1 MATWLRWLLG
11 ASNTA
16 KEDDQ
21 RNVIKMSLS
30 TLEPKLTGPSS
41 SVPAIQLADTGLS
54 NNIFPRTRSIETL
67 AHLIDEHAVI
77 HVRGTPASGKSTMAK
92 LLFRHYSRHDL
103 TQQQPKIVFVADW
116 KDWVENNMDTVGHKI
131 QRAEFLNEAND
142 DLIFILDEAHVTYSD
157 SFFWYS
163 VIKEHLAATKGPR
176 FCLFTSYGSPSTG
189 SPDYPKTTTPP
200 ILKREQ
206 RISLIA
212 PHDHVGHD
220 LCLFYKQEES
230 KDAVKKWAD
239 TTDHTIGEDV
249 ASYIFEQTNGH
260 PGVAGAMLRY
270 VALFYRDHLKRYGVS
285 HITYQHVGDA
295 LENNYELFKFLNYDV
310 AEKSLPSKARLQG
323 IDPLIVG
330 VLLRIL
336 THGSLEFIRNNDALE
351 KCFRL
356 GFIHVDE
363 PEEGYMICVLPSFLH
378 ARFVEYTYGLSMM
391 KPSRFSRTMLCMAER
406 GQRYG
411 PSGKPRPVEAA
422 YQDELYRSFAEE
434 VGPGV
439 GIVSERSCV
448 GQGRI
453 DFHMITPGW
462 GFELLRDSDWL
473 LEHCKRFEPQGTYHQ
488 SIRQGLLTDWLILDC
503 RHSIPRK
510 LYSVPKLW
518 RIIFSQDYSR
528 ARILNGDNE
537 EIHPEFFLI
546 NH

>member
-1 MATWLRWLLG
+1 MATWLRWLFG
-11 ASNTA
+11 ASKAA

-21 RNVIKMSLS
+21 RKVITMFGPCRVTIQEGRFHCFCKAGVHVHPSTSIDLSEPCSTCNHPLVEHEDVPDHSFDSVHKLS
-30 TLEPKLTGPSS
+30 TLEPKPSGSSS
-41 SVPAIQLADTGLS
+41 SVPAVQLADTGLS
-54 NNIFPRTRSIETL
+54 NTISPRTRSIETL
-67 AHLIDEHAVI
+67 ARLLDEHAMI

-103 TQQQPKIVFVADW
+103 TQRQPTIVFVADW
-116 KDWVENNMDTVGHKI
+116 KDWVENNMDTVGFLVRQCHQLGHKI

-142 DLIFILDEAHVTYSD
+142 DLIFILDEAQVTYAD

-163 VIKEHLAATKGPR
+163 VIKERLAATKGPR

-206 RISLIA
+206 RISLIV

-220 LCLFYKQEES
+220 LCLFYKQEEF

-249 ASYIFEQTNGH
+249 ASCIFEQTNGH

-270 VALFYRDHLKRYGVS
+270 VALFHRDHLKRSGVS

-295 LENNYELFKFLNYDV
+295 LENNHELFRFLNYDV
-310 AEKSLPSKARLQG
+310 AGRSLPSKARLQG
-323 IDPLIVG
+323 VDPLIVG

-336 THGSLEFIRNNDALE
+336 THGSLKFDKNDDALE

-363 PEEGYMICVLPSFLH
+363 PEEGRMICVLPSFLH

-391 KPSRFSRTMLCMAER
+391 KPF
-406 GQRYG
+406 
-411 PSGKPRPVEAA
+411 PVTS
-422 YQDELYRSFAEE
+422 YPTQY
-434 VGPGV
+434 
-439 GIVSERSCV
+439 
-448 GQGRI
+448 
-453 DFHMITPGW
+453 
-462 GFELLRDSDWL
+462 
-473 LEHCKRFEPQGTYHQ
+473 
-488 SIRQGLLTDWLILDC
+488 
-503 RHSIPRK
+503 
-510 LYSVPKLW
+510 
-518 RIIFSQDYSR
+518 
-528 ARILNGDNE
+528 
-537 EIHPEFFLI
+537 
-546 NH
+546 